1 MRSGELAAHRRPG
14 GRPSCR
20 LFCAAMLVHA
30 SMIGCGGTPPP
41 TPDPVLGEDDQ
52 PPDCRLSLDVTP
64 SAILFIGGQ
73 VTVKVTVAE
82 GCVWAASVS
91 DAPWLMGATASGNGS
106 GQFNVSASSNLGP
119 SRTATITVND
129 VSVAIVQN
137 AGGPACTGTV
147 NFSPGGAMFTA
158 FGSSSGSGFSVDT
171 EFCPYTLN
179 SNVSWISLARGPG
192 FISMVVS
199 RNTGG
204 ARIGTVTIGTDTAT
218 VAQSAAGASCS
229 FLLSATSQAMMASGG
244 QVTVSVTSGS
254 GCAWAA
260 WRTIGASWVTF
271 DHPPSGIGNG
281 SVSFTVAPN
290 AGGARQA
297 TLSIAGVSFSLTQ
310 S

>member
-1 MRSGELAAHRRPG
+1 MWASSLSG
-14 GRPSCR
+14 
-20 LFCAAMLVHA
+20 
-30 SMIGCGGTPPP
+30 
-41 TPDPVLGEDDQ
+41 
-52 PPDCRLSLDVTP
+52 
-64 SAILFIGGQ
+64 
-73 VTVKVTVAE
+73 
-82 GCVWAASVS
+82 
-91 DAPWLMGATASGNGS
+91 APWLTGATVSGNGP

-129 VSVAIVQN
+129 VSVAVTQA

-147 NFSPGGAMFTA
+147 LFSPGGAMFTSL
-158 FGSSSGSGFSVDT
+158 GGIGGFSTNV
-171 EFCPYTLN
+171 EFCPYTLG
-179 SNVSWISLARGPG
+179 SNVSWISLSPGPG
-192 FISMVVS
+192 AILMVVS
-199 RNTGG
+199 ANTGA

-271 DHPPSGIGNG
+271 DNPPSGIGNG